1 MNTAIETYTS
11 STPASAARHILESTL
26 TALGDGRISEV
37 VDAFDD
43 RFTFDDQA
51 LKLQFTDKERLS
63 EFSRKGR
70 ELFPDTA
77 LVVISTFECGN
88 HIVAE
93 WKITAREIMPLGS
106 MQLRLPISFQ
116 GASIVRIENQRIS
129 SWSDYYDQN
138 TSRRFRLGAFF
149 EEWIEY

>member
-11 STPASAARHILESTL
+11 STRASAARHVLESL
-26 TALGDGRISEV
+26 LIALGDGRIPEV
-37 VDAFDD
+37 VEAFDD

-63 EFSRKGR
+63 EFFRKGR

-77 LVVISTFECGN
+77 LEVISTFECGN

-93 WKITAREIMPLGS
+93 WKIMAREIMPLGS
-106 MQLRLPISFQ
+106 LQLRLPISFQ
-116 GASIVRIENQRIS
+116 GASIVRIENQRIA

>member
-1 MNTAIETYTS
+1 MPVWSPQCPI
-11 STPASAARHILESTL
+11 SARLLSH
-26 TALGDGRISEV
+26 
-37 VDAFDD
+37 
-43 RFTFDDQA
+43 
-51 LKLQFTDKERLS
+51 TDKFRHTSADRRPVKRSYQRQRALERILF
-63 EFSRKGR
+63 EGH

-77 LVVISTFECGN
+77 LEVISTFECGN

-93 WKITAREIMPLGS
+93 KITAREIMPLGS

-116 GASIVRIENQRIS
+116 GASIVRIENGKIT

-138 TSRRFRLGAFF
+138 TFRRFRLGVLF